1 MGSGV
6 RSPPAGL
13 PEIKAHPANQEG
25 QRLSL
30 RKQRRSL
37 AAQGSGRVF
46 LVFSAFLEIGT
57 GFQHVQAGRF
67 CFTILSFWL
76 LWEMRRSTPSP
87 DPRLHSFLHGSNP
100 RWLTMPQ
107 ATPPSLVFPGPLCSS
122 SFLSVPW
129 KLSSPWSG
137 SWPPSAVS
145 RPSCC
150 SAEGS
155 LRTGAAAS
163 PPV

>member
-107 ATPPSLVFPGPLCSS
+107 AAPPSLVFPGPLCSS

-129 KLSSPWSG
+129 KLSCLLPQKCNQKPNIG
-137 SWPPSAVS
+137 MGPSQ
-145 RPSCC
+145 R
-150 SAEGS
+150 SAFAKMTFS
-155 LRTGAAAS
+155 TLMPT
-163 PPV
+163 